1 MLALLPLALAAA
13 DPVAVVELFT
23 SEGCSSCPP
32 ADRVLAELA
41 QDPRVI
47 GLGFHVDYWDGLGW
61 KDPLSTSAASGR
73 QHAYARTLGNGD
85 YTPQMVVDGRVEFV
99 GSDSTSARA
108 AVARSL
114 EKKPSVAVAVAIDG
128 DTVKWSLDR
137 APANAKVLVA
147 IVEDGV
153 VHRVPRGENSGRT
166 LHHDRAVRSF
176 VVRELDG
183 PSGSATL
190 TVPADVVRDKARAV
204 VVVSDASGVLGAAQ
218 VTLTAR

>member
-1 MLALLPLALAAA
+1 MLALLATLAAA

-41 QDPRVI
+41 QDPRVVA
-47 GLGFHVDYWDGLGW
+47 LGFHVDYWDGLGW
-61 KDPLSTSAASGR
+61 KDPLSTSDASER
-73 QHAYARTLGNGD
+73 QHVYARKLGNGD
-85 YTPQMVVDGRVEFV
+85 YTPQMVVDGRIEFV

-114 EKKPSVAVAVAIDG
+114 AKKPSVAVAIAVD
-128 DTVKWSLDR
+128 DNSVKWSLDR
-137 APANAKVLVA
+137 APAGARVLVA
-147 IVEDGV
+147 LVEDDV

-176 VVRELDG
+176 VVKDVDG
-183 PSGSATL
+183 PSGTATI
-190 TVPADVVRDKARAV
+190 TVPADVIRDKARAV

-218 VTLTAR
+218 IKLTAR